1 MQHNHF
7 FIFMENNSNIP
18 SSIIIDGE
26 RRKTEKTLTQSL
38 KQAQEAYAKLRA
50 LDDLGEIP
58 EPHNCTRQWLDC
70 ILNPKKEAVSKAE
83 FLTKAQKLSFSEQWD
98 NLAKVAFGYVDIIQ
112 SFISSIPYPQYG
124 YDEETG
130 NIYIKDFAKLVESLC
145 VRSVPSEAQVH
156 WQLIQNVRKAI
167 QELRKWE
174 ATEDLRKYRLE
185 ELFAMS
191 PKHIAELWA
200 VGDIRIDHSYD
211 HLPGL
216 AQARDLNTR
225 GYL

>member
-1 MQHNHF
+1 
-7 FIFMENNSNIP
+7 MEDKNNNIIP
-18 SSIIIDGE
+18 STIIIEGE
-26 RRKTEKTLTQSL
+26 RRETEKALTQAL

-130 NIYIKDFAKLVESLC
+130 NIFIKDFAKLVESLC
-145 VRSVPSEAQVH
+145 VRSVPAEAQIH

-200 VGDIRIDHSYD
+200 VGAIRIDHSYD

-216 AQARDLNTR
+216 VQNRELNNES
-225 GYL
+225 YL